1 MPTLI
6 DTSSP
11 RVFRGNGSSVLRAMH
26 RVCQRYN
33 FLCKDN
39 TNAAFH
45 VKITLAISW
54 EVMFDGMFF
63 LLDSRWPLVINQ
75 FPDLRT

>member
-11 RVFRGNGSSVLRAMH
+11 RVFRGNDSSVLRAMH

-39 TNAAFH
+39 RNAAFH
-45 VKITLAISW
+45 VKITLTISW
-54 EVMFDGMFF
+54 ETMFHGN
-63 LLDSRWPLVINQ
+63 LRWPLFINQ